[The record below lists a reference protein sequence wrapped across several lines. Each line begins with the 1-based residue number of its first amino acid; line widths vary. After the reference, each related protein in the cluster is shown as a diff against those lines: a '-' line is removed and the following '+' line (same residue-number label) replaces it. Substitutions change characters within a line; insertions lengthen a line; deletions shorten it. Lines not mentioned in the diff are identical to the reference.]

1 MREHVTYPNPTVLE
15 IFRDL
20 PGPIERVWDYL
31 TKSELRQKWLCAGDV
46 SPEAGGPIV
55 FDFDHTRL
63 SARPTP
69 KSHEGGGDHHMVGVV
84 RVYDPPHHLAFSWP
98 SAEDEAPTEVV
109 IRLTET
115 ETGVRLHLRHEMLVT
130 KDYKSGA
137 SAGWHVHLDI
147 LGDVLADRPGRDFWD
162 HFLALE
168 QEYKAMLDEAD
179 A

>member
-1 MREHVTYPNPTVLE
+1 MSDQVTYPNPTVLE

-46 SPEAGGPIV
+46 SPEVGGPIV

-69 KSHEGGGDHHMVGVV
+69 DTHKGGGDHHMVGEI
-84 RVYDPPHHLAFSWP
+84 RAFDPPQHIAFSWP
-98 SAEDEAPTEVV
+98 SGEAEAPTEVV

-115 ETGVRLHLRHEMLVT
+115 ESGVRLHLRHEKLMT
-130 KDYKSGA
+130 MEYKSGA
-137 SAGWHVHLDI
+137 SAGWHTHLDI
-147 LGDVLADRPGRDFWD
+147 LGDLLNDRPGRDFWD
-162 HFLALE
+162 HFLPLE
-168 QEYKAMLDEAD
+168 QDYKAMLDEA
-179 A
+179 

>member
-1 MREHVTYPNPTVLE
+1 MRDAVTYPSSTVLE
-15 IFRDL
+15 IYRDL
-20 PGPIERVWDYL
+20 PGPIDRVWDYL

-46 SPEAGGPIV
+46 SSEAGGAIV

-69 KSHEGGGDHHMVGVV
+69 ESHKGGGNHYMVGEV

-98 SAEDEAPTEVV
+98 SAESEAPTEVV

-115 ETGVRLHLRHEMLVT
+115 ETGVRLHLRHEKLMSDT
-130 KDYKSGA
+130 YKSGA

-147 LGDVLADRPGRDFWD
+147 LRDILSDQSGRDFWD
-162 HFLALE
+162 HFLPLE
-168 QEYKAMLDEAD
+168 QQYKAMLSEG
-179 A
+179 